1 MKRLIFVLLILSAGS
16 TLAATLDEV
25 RERGLLRCGVNTGL
39 PGFSEEQKDGTWRG
53 FDVDFCRAVAAAV
66 LQDPDKVEFVPLSGE
81 ARFPALTDGKVD
93 VLTRNTTWTFSRDT
107 TTGARFAGISYFDG
121 QGFLVAKS
129 KGLRSALELDGATVC
144 VQTGTTSQDNA
155 REYFA
160 THRMK
165 AKLVLVPSPDAMV
178 EAYAQG
184 RCDVMTSDQSQL
196 YALRTRFDSPADHEV
211 LPEVISREP
220 LGPSV
225 RNDDTEWFAIVRWVL
240 FALVEAEQLDI
251 DSHNV
256 GRVRD
261 SSSVSETRNLLGRE
275 GNIGEGLRLDAE
287 WVYRTVSRVGNYG
300 EIFERNIGRQSP
312 LGIKRGLN
320 APWMD
325 GGLLYSPPM
334 R

>member
-1 MKRLIFVLLILSAGS
+1 MKRLIFVLVMLSAGNA
-16 TLAATLDEV
+16 LAATLDEV

-39 PGFSEEQKDGTWRG
+39 PGFSEEREDGTWRG

-66 LQDPDKVEFVPLSGE
+66 LKDRDKVELVPLSGE
-81 ARFPALTDGKVD
+81 ARFAALADGKVD

-107 TTGARFAGISYFDG
+107 TSGARFAGISYFDG
-121 QGFLVAKS
+121 QGFLVPKS
-129 KGLRSALELDGATVC
+129 KGLRSALELGGATVC

-155 REYFA
+155 REYFS

-165 AKLVLVPSPDAMV
+165 MKLVPVPSPDAMV
-178 EAYAQG
+178 EAYTQG
-184 RCDVMTSDQSQL
+184 RCDVLTSDQSQL
-196 YALRTRFDSPADHEV
+196 YALRTRFDRPAEHEV

-225 RNDDTEWFAIVRWVL
+225 RADDSEWFAIVRWVL
-240 FALVEAEQLDI
+240 FALIEAEQLGI
-251 DSHNV
+251 DSHNLD
-256 GRVRD
+256 RVRD
-261 SSSVSETRNLLGRE
+261 SSTVSETRSLLGME
-275 GNIGEGLRLDAE
+275 GNIGEGLGLDAE
-287 WVYRTVSRVGNYG
+287 WVYRTVSQVGNYG
-300 EIFERNIGRQSP
+300 EIFERNIGRHSP